1 MSQDETTAAGN
12 RGTYVYGIVRAGTS
26 LDSVAEA
33 EDGLPDV
40 RLIESGDIAA
50 LVSAGPERAAREV
63 VLGHGRV
70 LEAALDGSPVVP
82 LQFGMVLT
90 DDDAVRN
97 EILEGHHDELAELLD
112 RLEGRVQMTLK
123 VYYHEDAIVA
133 DVLTSDPKLVELRE
147 AIQGRSEDET
157 RNQRIKL
164 GEGINAAM
172 DQRRQQDGQE
182 ILDRL
187 KPLADAVALEPPE
200 DELMVAHV
208 AFLLQRDRLEE
219 FDAAVEEIARP
230 QVELMRFRLLG
241 PMPAY
246 NFIDLK
252 EPAWG

>member
-1 MSQDETTAAGN
+1 MSQQETPAAGT
-12 RGTYVYGIVRAGTS
+12 RGTYVYGIVRAGAQ
-26 LDSVAEA
+26 LDSVSGDAE
-33 EDGLPDV
+33 LPDV
-40 RLIESGDIAA
+40 RLIEAGDIAA

-63 VLGHGRV
+63 VLNHGRV
-70 LEAALDGSPVVP
+70 LEAALDGSPVIP
-82 LQFGMVLT
+82 LRFGMVLT
-90 DDDAVRN
+90 DDDAVRD
-97 EILEGHHDELAELLD
+97 EILDAHHDKLADFLD

-123 VYYHEDAIVA
+123 VYYHEDVVVA
-133 DVLTSDPKLVELRE
+133 EILSSNAQLAQLRE
-147 AIQGRSEDET
+147 TIQGKSEDAG
-157 RNQRIKL
+157 RNERIKL

-172 DQRRQQDGQE
+172 EQRRQSDGQE

-187 KPLADAVALEPPE
+187 RPLADAIALEPPE

-219 FDAAVEEIARP
+219 FDAAVEEIAKP
-230 QVELMRFRLLG
+230 NVELMRFRLLG